1 MRTWQDRYS
10 MHQDTIRKRGESRRG
25 CASILARVKR
35 SKLEEKRIQ
44 NRIAVCEKR
53 EERSASSSQ
62 ERLIYR
68 AHRGIKESERSSA
81 DARRQDP
88 SGQLFAK
95 EGHRV
100 SICYRRGAQRY
111 RESSLTSW
119 HLERRLLSPCESRW
133 VLRVRRCSEVE
144 KREICG

>member
-1 MRTWQDRYS
+1 
-10 MHQDTIRKRGESRRG
+10 
-25 CASILARVKR
+25 VKR

-44 NRIAVCEKR
+44 DRVEACINWK
-53 EERSASSSQ
+53 ERSGAGP
-62 ERLIYR
+62 ETIVFHR

-81 DARRQDP
+81 EARRQDP

-95 EGHRV
+95 EGDRV
-100 SICYRRGAQRY
+100 SIFNRRGAQRY

-119 HLERRLLSPCESRW
+119 HLERRLPSPCESRW

-144 KREICG
+144 KRELCDC